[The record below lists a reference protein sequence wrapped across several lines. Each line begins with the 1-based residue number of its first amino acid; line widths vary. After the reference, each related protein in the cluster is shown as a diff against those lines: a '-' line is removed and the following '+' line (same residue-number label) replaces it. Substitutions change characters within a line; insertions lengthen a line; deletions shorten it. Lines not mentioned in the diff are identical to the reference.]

1 MYYTIKYNSVVN
13 AALDYA
19 RAEDLLPADSG
30 QHRSK
35 HTPFR
40 HHITSHHIAIILKHF
55 FLMLDFFISLTYW
68 WSGQPKGN
76 KYDISDELYRIQ
88 K

>member
-40 HHITSHHIAIILKHF
+40 RNYFKPF
-55 FLMLDFFISLTYW
+55 FLDVRFFYIPNVLVIRTA
-68 WSGQPKGN
+68 K
-76 KYDISDELYRIQ
+76 R
-88 K
+88 